1 MSVRTPGISQRFE
14 SPDEQQRS
22 AFDSRLINLR
32 VAIPGIVESF
42 DPATQ
47 TASVQPAITENVLLG
62 QGFPEPMALPLLTDV
77 PVQFPGGGGFHLT
90 FPVNKG
96 DECLLVFADMCID
109 GWWQSSGV
117 QNQMEKRRHD
127 LSDAMAL
134 MGFSSVPNA
143 VRDPSG
149 DSIALRNRDNTTRLE
164 VRESGITIVGNVSI
178 EGNVSV
184 TGVVSSGSE

>member
-1 MSVRTPGISQRFE
+1 M
-14 SPDEQQRS
+14 
-22 AFDSRLINLR
+22 
-32 VAIPGIVESF
+32 
-42 DPATQ
+42 
-47 TASVQPAITENVLLG
+47 ENVLLS
-62 QGFPEPMALPLLTDV
+62 QGFPEPIALPLLTDV
-77 PVQFPGGGGFHLT
+77 PVQFPGGGGFYLT

-134 MGFSSVPNA
+134 MGFSSVPNV

-149 DSIALRNRDNTTRLE
+149 DSIALRNRDNSTRLE